1 MDNPF
6 VINLSG
12 LKPGNHSFR
21 FSVDDGLFE
30 RMPHSPIRQGRLE
43 AAVDLD
49 KRTDMLVLDIS
60 FEGTVHVPCD
70 RCNEPFDLPVEG
82 AEEVLVKFTD
92 APMDDEPEL
101 IYLPKGTTE
110 FDCSQILYELVM
122 LHLPLQMVH
131 PDRDGQPGCPED
143 ALARFEREPDEPE
156 PPTEEESIWDVLK
169 DLD

>member
-60 FEGTVHVPCD
+60 FEGTVHVS
-70 RCNEPFDLPVEG
+70 RS
-82 AEEVLVKFTD
+82 
-92 APMDDEPEL
+92 
-101 IYLPKGTTE
+101 YGTTK
-110 FDCSQILYELVM
+110 
-122 LHLPLQMVH
+122 
-131 PDRDGQPGCPED
+131 D
-143 ALARFEREPDEPE
+143 ARTEARTHRA
-156 PPTEEESIWDVLK
+156 
-169 DLD
+169 